1 MYKFFQRFFC
11 TLKCLTG
18 KRSPGKIVQYEMH
31 TISMEERQE
40 KKMAYYLVDYEN
52 VKVDGMSGVDQLE
65 KTDSVCIF
73 YSENASTL
81 TFELHESLNRSQ
93 AAIVF
98 QKVEVGVKNA
108 LDFQLSTYLG
118 YLISENEGKNE
129 TYYIVSEDK
138 GLAILTGYW
147 AERGAN
153 VETTADIAS
162 VCEKLREQKEN
173 KKTYR
178 SRTKNWKPKAET
190 IERSVSVASK
200 VNRGERQEKQDIEV
214 QSQEKKSYETK
225 DHEVVLQEG
234 KNSQVQ
240 DNQAQ
245 NNQEQSKQ
253 IQGIE
258 TQDHQVQEKETQEQQ
273 TKPVGEKMVEKRYRR
288 YKKYRRYPYR
298 KRVRTEENNA
308 AQ

>member
-1 MYKFFQRFFC
+1 
-11 TLKCLTG
+11 
-18 KRSPGKIVQYEMH
+18 
-31 TISMEERQE
+31 
-40 KKMAYYLVDYEN
+40 MAYYLVDYEN

-81 TFELHESLNRSQ
+81 TFGLHESLNRSQ

-162 VCEKLREQKEN
+162 VCAKLREQKEN

-190 IERSVSVASK
+190 IERSVSVSSK
-200 VNRGERQEKQDIEV
+200 VNRGERQEKQDIVV

-225 DHEVVLQEG
+225 DHEVVLQEE
-234 KNSQVQ
+234 KNNQVQ
-240 DNQAQ
+240 KNQAQ

-253 IQGIE
+253 TQSNPIQGIE
-258 TQDHQVQEKETQEQQ
+258 TPGQQAQEKGTQEQQ
-273 TKPVGEKMVEKRYRR
+273 TKPVGEKPVEKRYRR
-288 YKKYRRYPYR
+288 YNKYRRYPYR
-298 KRVRTEENNA
+298 KRVRTDGNNA

>member
-1 MYKFFQRFFC
+1 
-11 TLKCLTG
+11 
-18 KRSPGKIVQYEMH
+18 
-31 TISMEERQE
+31 
-40 KKMAYYLVDYEN
+40 MAYYLVDYEN

-81 TFELHESLNRSQ
+81 TFGLHESLNRSQ

-162 VCEKLREQKEN
+162 VCAKLREQKEN

-190 IERSVSVASK
+190 IERSVSVSSK
-200 VNRGERQEKQDIEV
+200 ANRGERQEKQDIEV
-214 QSQEKKSYETK
+214 KCQEKKSYETN

-234 KNSQVQ
+234 KNNQV
-240 DNQAQ
+240 Q
-245 NNQEQSKQ
+245 NNQVQKKQVQNTQEQSNQ

-258 TQDHQVQEKETQEQQ
+258 TPDQQAQEKETQEPQ
-273 TKPVGEKMVEKRYRR
+273 TKPVGEKPIGEKPVEKRYRR

-298 KRVRTEENNA
+298 KRVRTDGNNA

>member
-1 MYKFFQRFFC
+1 
-11 TLKCLTG
+11 
-18 KRSPGKIVQYEMH
+18 
-31 TISMEERQE
+31 
-40 KKMAYYLVDYEN
+40 MAYYLVDYEN

-81 TFELHESLNRSQ
+81 TFGLHESLNRSQ
-93 AAIVF
+93 ATIVF

-153 VETTADIAS
+153 VETTADIAT
-162 VCEKLREQKEN
+162 VCAKLREQKEN

-190 IERSVSVASK
+190 IERSVSVSSK
-200 VNRGERQEKQDIEV
+200 ANRGERQEKQDIEV
-214 QSQEKKSYETK
+214 QSQEKKNYETK
-225 DHEVVLQEG
+225 DYEVVLQEG
-234 KNSQVQ
+234 QN
-240 DNQAQ
+240 NQAQ

-253 IQGIE
+253 IQSNQIQGIE
-258 TQDHQVQEKETQEQQ
+258 TSNHPVQEKETQEQEM
-273 TKPVGEKMVEKRYRR
+273 KPEEKKTVEKRYRR

-298 KRVRTEENNA
+298 KRVRPDENNA

>member
-1 MYKFFQRFFC
+1 
-11 TLKCLTG
+11 
-18 KRSPGKIVQYEMH
+18 
-31 TISMEERQE
+31 MEERQE

-81 TFELHESLNRSQ
+81 TFGLHESLNRSQ
-93 AAIVF
+93 ATIVF

-153 VETTADIAS
+153 VETTADIAT
-162 VCEKLREQKEN
+162 VCAKLREQKEN

-190 IERSVSVASK
+190 IERSVSVSSK
-200 VNRGERQEKQDIEV
+200 ANRGERQEKQDIEV
-214 QSQEKKSYETK
+214 QSQEKKNYETK
-225 DHEVVLQEG
+225 DYEVVLQEG
-234 KNSQVQ
+234 QN
-240 DNQAQ
+240 NQAQ

-253 IQGIE
+253 IQSNQIQGIE
-258 TQDHQVQEKETQEQQ
+258 TSNHPVQEKETQEQEM
-273 TKPVGEKMVEKRYRR
+273 KPEEKKTVEKRYRR

-298 KRVRTEENNA
+298 KRVRPDENNA